1 MVVRICFLVLSVNG
15 LELNNNMYKV
25 YLNNQA
31 HWFDN
36 LVQRDEFIQA
46 HPAATVR
53 EFNQYWDRNA
63 GAWLDK

>member
-1 MVVRICFLVLSVNG
+1 
-15 LELNNNMYKV
+15 MYKV
-25 YLNNQA
+25 YLKNQA
-31 HWFDN
+31 HWFTTQA
-36 LVQRDEFIQA
+36 QRDRFMQA